1 MLTALIPLP
10 TPTHPVPAVR
20 IAHLP
25 PSGAGPNGRQK
36 LEHDQTGFISEPRT
50 TQRQG
55 TYPSLC
61 AISARASQASR
72 ASQHG
77 LRRLRASLCGRH
89 MRHPP
94 HKTGNGEQDGQLS
107 SVFQVYIFIE
117 SQRRFSEATPA
128 AALVGRV
135 RTAGT
140 WGLVDFLL
148 DPSHPSHPLLCT
160 PPPMPCTL
168 VPGAASLQSRSTAHG
183 IAERDDRAQCPSR
196 ESAGASGLAPRRPS
210 VAYDSGH
217 GLPPRISI
225 TSLPSP
231 RRSRLSIPRH
241 RLLIPQTIAFVW
253 RGLVDTQ
260 TTSFLCLIPHL
271 HPEPASFPLLTELP
285 HTHNTNL

>member
-1 MLTALIPLP
+1 MT
-10 TPTHPVPAVR
+10 R
-20 IAHLP
+20 RDSFQSRGP
-25 PSGAGPNGRQK
+25 PSAKVRTRLCVPSRLGRLK
-36 LEHDQTGFISEPRT
+36 RLERLNMASDGCGRLCVAAT
-50 TQRQG
+50 
-55 TYPSLC
+55 C
-61 AISARASQASR
+61 AIHPTKREM
-72 ASQHG
+72 G
-77 LRRLRASLCGRH
+77 NKMASLAPCFRFIFLSNRGGR
-89 MRHPP
+89 
-94 HKTGNGEQDGQLS
+94 
-107 SVFQVYIFIE
+107 FF
-117 SQRRFSEATPA
+117 EATPA

-253 RGLVDTQ
+253 RGLVDIPDHLV
-260 TTSFLCLIPHL
+260 SLSHYPHL
-271 HPEPASFPLLTELP
+271 HTWSRPPSHSSRSSLTRY
-285 HTHNTNL
+285 TNL